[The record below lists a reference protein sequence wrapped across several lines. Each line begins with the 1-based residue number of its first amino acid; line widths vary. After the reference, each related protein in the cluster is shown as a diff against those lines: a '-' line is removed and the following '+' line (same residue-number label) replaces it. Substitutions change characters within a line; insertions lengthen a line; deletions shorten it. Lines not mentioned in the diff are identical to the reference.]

1 MADGNNRKPK
11 KERTLTEKEQAFVR
25 AHVIE
30 GKGRVEA
37 FKSAY
42 KTNPD
47 DHERHISIKANDV
60 FNRPEVQKAIADLRE
75 EMRKQAAAE
84 ALWTREDSLKMLAEI
99 ARISSEAMNAEV
111 EVDEGKT
118 VKVYD
123 SKAASAAVKAL
134 AEINKMLGLN
144 VPEKQDVTV
153 TFVDNFGV
161 SEGNPDDNDT

>member
-1 MADGNNRKPK
+1 MAGQHNRKGTNERALTL
-11 KERTLTEKEQAFVR
+11 KERAFVN
-25 AHVIE
+25 AYVLE
-30 GKGRVEA
+30 GKGRVA
-37 FKSAY
+37 SFKDAY
-42 KTNPD
+42 KTNPE
-47 DHERHISIKANDV
+47 DHDRHIKIKADEV
-60 FNRPEVQKAIADLRE
+60 FNRPAVQRAIAELRE
-75 EMRKQAAAE
+75 EMKEQAAAE